1 MNCEVGAAAGS
12 VGAAVDGVA
21 GVGAVGA
28 AVDGVAGVDA
38 VGAAADGV
46 AGVDACSA
54 KSCALITNA
63 NAVSRYRLN
72 MTNSAFAPQRLLKYS
87 GSPWGQGPHTRL
99 TYFARDF
106 LPCGTHWP
114 FDFSRTCQS
123 RMPVY
128 RQRRAVSGLFGC
140 GNPMA
145 WSHDLASHCHQ
156 PGLQGRWRSDRRG

>member
-12 VGAAVDGVA
+12 VDAAVDGVG
-21 GVGAVGA
+21 GVGAW
-28 AVDGVAGVDA
+28 
-38 VGAAADGV
+38 
-46 AGVDACSA
+46 SA

-63 NAVSRYRLN
+63 NAVSRHRLN

-114 FDFSRTCQS
+114 FDFGRTCES
-123 RMPVY
+123 RSPAY
-128 RQRRAVSGLFGC
+128 GQGRAVSGLFEC
-140 GNPMA
+140 GNPIA
-145 WSHDLASHCHQ
+145 RSRDLASQCHQ
-156 PGLQGRWRSDRRG
+156 PGSQGRWRSDRRVDSTQV

>member
-12 VGAAVDGVA
+12 VGAAVDGVG
-21 GVGAVGA
+21 GVGAVG
-28 AVDGVAGVDA
+28 V
-38 VGAAADGV
+38 AADGV
-46 AGVDACSA
+46 AGVGAWSA

-63 NAVSRYRLN
+63 NAVSRHRLN

-114 FDFSRTCQS
+114 FDFGRTCES
-123 RMPVY
+123 RSPAY
-128 RQRRAVSGLFGC
+128 RQWRAVSGLFGC
-140 GNPMA
+140 GNPIA
-145 WSHDLASHCHQ
+145 
-156 PGLQGRWRSDRRG
+156 RSQIWPHTATIQDYKGDGVRIG